1 MLLMARLDLSFQEDG
16 FRVDQQGK
24 KACQFPRSFSCA
36 VKICPE
42 ARDIFYASWLHL
54 LRLGASLLSHMNSRQ
69 LQSPAEV
76 LDRNE
81 SGTVSLEAGLQ

>member
-16 FRVDQQGK
+16 FQVDQQGQ

-54 LRLGASLLSHMNSRQ
+54 LRLGASLL